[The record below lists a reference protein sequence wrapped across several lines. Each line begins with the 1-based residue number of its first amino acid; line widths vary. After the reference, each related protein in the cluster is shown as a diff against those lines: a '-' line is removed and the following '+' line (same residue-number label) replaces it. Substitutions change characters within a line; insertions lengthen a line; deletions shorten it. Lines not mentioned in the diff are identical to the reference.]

1 MYNRAHKQGRN
12 HRTQPYA
19 GNRRREEIR
28 HDASYQHQRHVE
40 SQFHETKGMLQP
52 LGYHLHK
59 KLAGRHGHIHLHLEG
74 NTHGQHTTA
83 NKQINNLLHKIDG
96 GYPKQHVHTPVDKDT
111 ETERNGYLQQV
122 GTQIFLERLVRHER
136 QLKQHKQD
144 FDSLPGSQL
153 LYSQLAEFI
162 QVDHLPIVSL
172 KPEKSRYL
180 RQTFDLFSSDLRGFK
195 IYTHGIIDHL
205 CCLLLLQTADTFCQ
219 SNRHMPVYVKRSG
232 EIFRKFRKLLTAHY
246 RQHHDIGFYADEL
259 HISTTYLS
267 RIVKQTTGN
276 TVRFLISELLCA
288 DARRMLVCTDL
299 DIKEI
304 ASQLGFSDQ
313 SVFGKFFVKKTGLSP
328 LKFRLRKE
336 L

>member
-1 MYNRAHKQGRN
+1 MDILLLDLLRKIPQIGAFAHRQGLSPHDRATIGKGFFFVF
-12 HRTQPYA
+12 
-19 GNRRREEIR
+19 
-28 HDASYQHQRHVE
+28 VE
-40 SQFHETKGMLQP
+40 SGTALLTDIHQDYAIKGEDLIVLSP
-52 LGYHLHK
+52 SLAATLHH
-59 KLAGRHGHIHLHLEG
+59 ASPDFTFTCIC
-74 NTHGQHTTA
+74 
-83 NKQINNLLHKIDG
+83 
-96 GYPKQHVHTPVDKDT
+96 
-111 ETERNGYLQQV
+111 
-122 GTQIFLERLVRHER
+122 LVPEY
-136 QLKQHKQD
+136 
-144 FDSLPGSQL
+144 FDSLPGSQP

-162 QVDHLPIVSL
+162 QADHLPIVSL

-180 RQTFDLFSSDLRGFK
+180 RQTFALFSSDLRGFK
-195 IYTHGIIDHL
+195 IYPNGIIDHL

-232 EIFRKFRKLLTAHY
+232 EIFRKFRKLLISNYNY
-246 RQHHDIGFYADEL
+246 RLHHDIGFYADEL
-259 HISTTYLS
+259 NISTTYLS

-313 SVFGKFFVKKTGLSP
+313 SVFGKFFVKKTRLSP
-328 LKFRLRKE
+328 LKFRLQKE

>member
-1 MYNRAHKQGRN
+1 MDILLLDLLRKIPQIGAFAHRQGLSPHDRATIGKGFFFVF
-12 HRTQPYA
+12 
-19 GNRRREEIR
+19 
-28 HDASYQHQRHVE
+28 VE
-40 SQFHETKGMLQP
+40 SGTALLTDMRQDYTIKGEDLIVLSP
-52 LGYHLHK
+52 SLAATLHH
-59 KLAGRHGHIHLHLEG
+59 ASPDFTFTCIC
-74 NTHGQHTTA
+74 
-83 NKQINNLLHKIDG
+83 
-96 GYPKQHVHTPVDKDT
+96 
-111 ETERNGYLQQV
+111 
-122 GTQIFLERLVRHER
+122 LVPEY
-136 QLKQHKQD
+136 

-195 IYTHGIIDHL
+195 IYTHGIISHL

-259 HISTTYLS
+259 NISTTYLS

-288 DARRMLVCTDL
+288 DARRLLVCTDL

>member
-1 MYNRAHKQGRN
+1 MDILLLDLLRKIPQIGAFAHRQGLSPHDRATIGKGFFFVF
-12 HRTQPYA
+12 
-19 GNRRREEIR
+19 
-28 HDASYQHQRHVE
+28 VE
-40 SQFHETKGMLQP
+40 SGTALLTDMRQDYTIKGEDLIVLSP
-52 LGYHLHK
+52 SLAATLHH
-59 KLAGRHGHIHLHLEG
+59 ASPDFTFTCIC
-74 NTHGQHTTA
+74 
-83 NKQINNLLHKIDG
+83 
-96 GYPKQHVHTPVDKDT
+96 
-111 ETERNGYLQQV
+111 
-122 GTQIFLERLVRHER
+122 LVPEY
-136 QLKQHKQD
+136 

-195 IYTHGIIDHL
+195 IYPNGIISHL

>member
-1 MYNRAHKQGRN
+1 MDILLLNLLRKIPQIGAFAHRQGLSPHDRATIGKG
-12 HRTQPYA
+12 
-19 GNRRREEIR
+19 
-28 HDASYQHQRHVE
+28 SFFVFVE
-40 SQFHETKGMLQP
+40 SGTALLTDMRQDYTIKGEDLIVLSP
-52 LGYHLHK
+52 SLAATLHH
-59 KLAGRHGHIHLHLEG
+59 ASPDFTFTCIC
-74 NTHGQHTTA
+74 
-83 NKQINNLLHKIDG
+83 
-96 GYPKQHVHTPVDKDT
+96 
-111 ETERNGYLQQV
+111 
-122 GTQIFLERLVRHER
+122 LVPEY
-136 QLKQHKQD
+136 

>member
-1 MYNRAHKQGRN
+1 MDILLLDLLRKIPQIGAFAHRQGLSPHDRATIGKGFFFVF
-12 HRTQPYA
+12 
-19 GNRRREEIR
+19 
-28 HDASYQHQRHVE
+28 VE
-40 SQFHETKGMLQP
+40 SGTALLTDMRQDYTIKGEDLIVLSP
-52 LGYHLHK
+52 SLAATLHH
-59 KLAGRHGHIHLHLEG
+59 ASPDFTFTCIC
-74 NTHGQHTTA
+74 
-83 NKQINNLLHKIDG
+83 
-96 GYPKQHVHTPVDKDT
+96 
-111 ETERNGYLQQV
+111 
-122 GTQIFLERLVRHER
+122 LVPEY
-136 QLKQHKQD
+136 

-195 IYTHGIIDHL
+195 IYPNGIISHL

-276 TVRFLISELLCA
+276 TVRFLISELICA

>member
-1 MYNRAHKQGRN
+1 MDILLLDLLRKIPQIGAFAHRQGLSPHDRATIGKGFFFVF
-12 HRTQPYA
+12 
-19 GNRRREEIR
+19 
-28 HDASYQHQRHVE
+28 VE
-40 SQFHETKGMLQP
+40 SGTALLTDMRQDYTIKGEDLVVLSP
-52 LGYHLHK
+52 SLAATLHH
-59 KLAGRHGHIHLHLEG
+59 ASPDFTFTCIC
-74 NTHGQHTTA
+74 
-83 NKQINNLLHKIDG
+83 
-96 GYPKQHVHTPVDKDT
+96 
-111 ETERNGYLQQV
+111 
-122 GTQIFLERLVRHER
+122 LVPEY
-136 QLKQHKQD
+136 

-195 IYTHGIIDHL
+195 IYTHGIISHL

-232 EIFRKFRKLLTAHY
+232 EIFRKFRKLLISNYNY
-246 RQHHDIGFYADEL
+246 RLHHDIGFYADEL
-259 HISTTYLS
+259 NISTTYLS

-276 TVRFLISELLCA
+276 TVRFLISELICA

>member
-1 MYNRAHKQGRN
+1 MDILLLDLLRKIPQIGAFAHRQGLSPHDRATIGKGFF
-12 HRTQPYA
+12 
-19 GNRRREEIR
+19 
-28 HDASYQHQRHVE
+28 SVFVE
-40 SQFHETKGMLQP
+40 SGTALLTDMRQDYTIKGEDLIVLSP
-52 LGYHLHK
+52 SLAATLHH
-59 KLAGRHGHIHLHLEG
+59 ASPDFTFTCIC
-74 NTHGQHTTA
+74 
-83 NKQINNLLHKIDG
+83 
-96 GYPKQHVHTPVDKDT
+96 
-111 ETERNGYLQQV
+111 
-122 GTQIFLERLVRHER
+122 LVPEY
-136 QLKQHKQD
+136 
-144 FDSLPGSQL
+144 FDSLPGSQP

-162 QVDHLPIVSL
+162 QADHLPIVSL

-195 IYTHGIIDHL
+195 IYTHGIISHL

>member
-1 MYNRAHKQGRN
+1 MDILLLDLLRKIPQIGAFAHRQGLSPHDRATIGKGFFFVF
-12 HRTQPYA
+12 
-19 GNRRREEIR
+19 
-28 HDASYQHQRHVE
+28 VE
-40 SQFHETKGMLQP
+40 SGTALLTDMRQDYTIKGEDLIVLSP
-52 LGYHLHK
+52 SLAATLHH
-59 KLAGRHGHIHLHLEG
+59 ASPDFTFTCIC
-74 NTHGQHTTA
+74 
-83 NKQINNLLHKIDG
+83 
-96 GYPKQHVHTPVDKDT
+96 
-111 ETERNGYLQQV
+111 
-122 GTQIFLERLVRHER
+122 LVPEY
-136 QLKQHKQD
+136 
-144 FDSLPGSQL
+144 FDSLPGSQP

-195 IYTHGIIDHL
+195 IYTHGIISHL

-259 HISTTYLS
+259 NISTTYLS

>member
-1 MYNRAHKQGRN
+1 MDILLLDLLRKIPQIGAFAHRQGLSPHDRATIGKGFFFVF
-12 HRTQPYA
+12 
-19 GNRRREEIR
+19 
-28 HDASYQHQRHVE
+28 VE
-40 SQFHETKGMLQP
+40 SGTALLTDMRQDYTIKGEDLIVLSP
-52 LGYHLHK
+52 SLAATLHH
-59 KLAGRHGHIHLHLEG
+59 ASPDFTFTCIC
-74 NTHGQHTTA
+74 
-83 NKQINNLLHKIDG
+83 
-96 GYPKQHVHTPVDKDT
+96 
-111 ETERNGYLQQV
+111 
-122 GTQIFLERLVRHER
+122 LVPEY
-136 QLKQHKQD
+136 

-195 IYTHGIIDHL
+195 IYTHGIISHL

-246 RQHHDIGFYADEL
+246 RQRHDIGFYADEL
-259 HISTTYLS
+259 NISTTYLS

-276 TVRFLISELLCA
+276 TVRFLISELICA

>member
-1 MYNRAHKQGRN
+1 MDILLLDLLRKIPQIGAFAHRQGLSPHDRATIGKGFFFVF
-12 HRTQPYA
+12 
-19 GNRRREEIR
+19 
-28 HDASYQHQRHVE
+28 VE
-40 SQFHETKGMLQP
+40 SGTALLTDMHQDYAIKGEDLIVLSP
-52 LGYHLHK
+52 SLAATLHH
-59 KLAGRHGHIHLHLEG
+59 ASPDFTFTCIC
-74 NTHGQHTTA
+74 
-83 NKQINNLLHKIDG
+83 
-96 GYPKQHVHTPVDKDT
+96 
-111 ETERNGYLQQV
+111 
-122 GTQIFLERLVRHER
+122 LVPEY
-136 QLKQHKQD
+136 

-195 IYTHGIIDHL
+195 IYTHGIISHL

-259 HISTTYLS
+259 NISTTYLS

-304 ASQLGFSDQ
+304 VSQLGFSDQ

>member
-1 MYNRAHKQGRN
+1 MDILLLDLLRKIPQIGAFAHRQGLSPHDRATIGKGFFFVF
-12 HRTQPYA
+12 
-19 GNRRREEIR
+19 
-28 HDASYQHQRHVE
+28 VE
-40 SQFHETKGMLQP
+40 SGTVLLTDMHQDYAIKGEDLIVLSP
-52 LGYHLHK
+52 SLAATLHH
-59 KLAGRHGHIHLHLEG
+59 ASPDFTFTCIC
-74 NTHGQHTTA
+74 
-83 NKQINNLLHKIDG
+83 
-96 GYPKQHVHTPVDKDT
+96 
-111 ETERNGYLQQV
+111 
-122 GTQIFLERLVRHER
+122 LVPEY
-136 QLKQHKQD
+136 

-172 KPEKSRYL
+172 KTEKSRYL

-195 IYTHGIIDHL
+195 IYTHGIISHL

-259 HISTTYLS
+259 NISTTYLS

-276 TVRFLISELLCA
+276 TVRFLISELICA

>member
-1 MYNRAHKQGRN
+1 MDILLLDLLRKIPQIGAFAHRQGLSPHDRATIGKGFFFVF
-12 HRTQPYA
+12 
-19 GNRRREEIR
+19 
-28 HDASYQHQRHVE
+28 VE
-40 SQFHETKGMLQP
+40 SGTALLTDMRQDYTIKGEDLIVLSP
-52 LGYHLHK
+52 SLAATLHH
-59 KLAGRHGHIHLHLEG
+59 ASPDFTFTCIC
-74 NTHGQHTTA
+74 
-83 NKQINNLLHKIDG
+83 
-96 GYPKQHVHTPVDKDT
+96 
-111 ETERNGYLQQV
+111 
-122 GTQIFLERLVRHER
+122 LVPEY
-136 QLKQHKQD
+136 

-180 RQTFDLFSSDLRGFK
+180 RQTFDLFSSDLQGFK
-195 IYTHGIIDHL
+195 IYTHGIISHL

-276 TVRFLISELLCA
+276 TVRFLISELICA

>member
-1 MYNRAHKQGRN
+1 MIVLSPSLAATLH
-12 HRTQPYA
+12 H
-19 GNRRREEIR
+19 
-28 HDASYQHQRHVE
+28 ASPD
-40 SQFHETKGMLQP
+40 FTFTC
-52 LGYHLHK
+52 
-59 KLAGRHGHIHLHLEG
+59 IC
-74 NTHGQHTTA
+74 
-83 NKQINNLLHKIDG
+83 
-96 GYPKQHVHTPVDKDT
+96 
-111 ETERNGYLQQV
+111 
-122 GTQIFLERLVRHER
+122 LVPEY
-136 QLKQHKQD
+136 

-195 IYTHGIIDHL
+195 IYTHGIISHL

-232 EIFRKFRKLLTAHY
+232 EIFRKFRKLLISNYNY
-246 RQHHDIGFYADEL
+246 RLHHDIGFYADEL
-259 HISTTYLS
+259 NISTTYLS

-276 TVRFLISELLCA
+276 TVRFLISELICA

>member
-1 MYNRAHKQGRN
+1 MDILLLDLLRKTPQIGAFAHRQGLSPHDRATIGKGFFFVF
-12 HRTQPYA
+12 
-19 GNRRREEIR
+19 
-28 HDASYQHQRHVE
+28 VE
-40 SQFHETKGMLQP
+40 SGTALLTDMRQDYTIKGEDLIVLSP
-52 LGYHLHK
+52 SLAATLHH
-59 KLAGRHGHIHLHLEG
+59 ASPDFTFTCIC
-74 NTHGQHTTA
+74 
-83 NKQINNLLHKIDG
+83 
-96 GYPKQHVHTPVDKDT
+96 
-111 ETERNGYLQQV
+111 
-122 GTQIFLERLVRHER
+122 LVPEY
-136 QLKQHKQD
+136 
-144 FDSLPGSQL
+144 FDSLLGSQL

-162 QVDHLPIVSL
+162 QADHLPIVSL

-180 RQTFDLFSSDLRGFK
+180 RQTFALFSSDLRGFK
-195 IYTHGIIDHL
+195 IYPNGTIDHL

-232 EIFRKFRKLLTAHY
+232 EIFRKFRKLLISNYNY
-246 RQHHDIGFYADEL
+246 RLHHDIGFYADEL

>member
-1 MYNRAHKQGRN
+1 MDILLLDLLRKIPQIGAFAHRQGLSPHDRATIGKGFFFVF
-12 HRTQPYA
+12 
-19 GNRRREEIR
+19 
-28 HDASYQHQRHVE
+28 VE
-40 SQFHETKGMLQP
+40 SGTALLTDIHQDYTIKGEDLIVLSP
-52 LGYHLHK
+52 SLAATLHH
-59 KLAGRHGHIHLHLEG
+59 ASPDFTFTCIC
-74 NTHGQHTTA
+74 
-83 NKQINNLLHKIDG
+83 
-96 GYPKQHVHTPVDKDT
+96 
-111 ETERNGYLQQV
+111 
-122 GTQIFLERLVRHER
+122 LVPEY
-136 QLKQHKQD
+136 

-195 IYTHGIIDHL
+195 IYTHGIISHL

-259 HISTTYLS
+259 NISTTYLS

>member
-1 MYNRAHKQGRN
+1 MDILLLDLLRKIPQIGAFAHRQGLSPHDRATIGKGFFFVF
-12 HRTQPYA
+12 
-19 GNRRREEIR
+19 
-28 HDASYQHQRHVE
+28 VE
-40 SQFHETKGMLQP
+40 SGTALLTDMRQDYTIKGEDLIVLSP
-52 LGYHLHK
+52 SLAATLHH
-59 KLAGRHGHIHLHLEG
+59 ASPDFTFTCIC
-74 NTHGQHTTA
+74 
-83 NKQINNLLHKIDG
+83 
-96 GYPKQHVHTPVDKDT
+96 
-111 ETERNGYLQQV
+111 
-122 GTQIFLERLVRHER
+122 LVPEY
-136 QLKQHKQD
+136 

-195 IYTHGIIDHL
+195 IYTHGIISHL

-246 RQHHDIGFYADEL
+246 RQRHDIGFYADEL

-288 DARRMLVCTDL
+288 DARRLLVCTDL

>member
-1 MYNRAHKQGRN
+1 MDILLLDLLRKIPQIGAFAHRQGLSPHDRATIGKGFFFVF
-12 HRTQPYA
+12 
-19 GNRRREEIR
+19 
-28 HDASYQHQRHVE
+28 VE
-40 SQFHETKGMLQP
+40 SGTALLTDIHQDYAIKGEDLIVLSP
-52 LGYHLHK
+52 SLAATLHH
-59 KLAGRHGHIHLHLEG
+59 ASPDFTFTCIC
-74 NTHGQHTTA
+74 
-83 NKQINNLLHKIDG
+83 
-96 GYPKQHVHTPVDKDT
+96 
-111 ETERNGYLQQV
+111 
-122 GTQIFLERLVRHER
+122 LVPEY
-136 QLKQHKQD
+136 
-144 FDSLPGSQL
+144 FDSLPGSQP

-162 QVDHLPIVSL
+162 QADHLPIVSL

-195 IYTHGIIDHL
+195 IYTHGIISHL

-259 HISTTYLS
+259 NISTTYLS

-276 TVRFLISELLCA
+276 TVRFLISELICA

-328 LKFRLRKE
+328 LKFRLQKE

>member
-1 MYNRAHKQGRN
+1 MDILLLDLLRKIPQIGAFAHRQGLSPHDRATIGKGFFFVF
-12 HRTQPYA
+12 
-19 GNRRREEIR
+19 
-28 HDASYQHQRHVE
+28 VE
-40 SQFHETKGMLQP
+40 SGTALLSDMRQDYTIKGEDLIVLSP
-52 LGYHLHK
+52 SLAATLHH
-59 KLAGRHGHIHLHLEG
+59 ASPDFTFTCIC
-74 NTHGQHTTA
+74 
-83 NKQINNLLHKIDG
+83 
-96 GYPKQHVHTPVDKDT
+96 
-111 ETERNGYLQQV
+111 
-122 GTQIFLERLVRHER
+122 LVPEY
-136 QLKQHKQD
+136 

-195 IYTHGIIDHL
+195 IYPNGIISHL

-276 TVRFLISELLCA
+276 TVRFLISELICA

>member
-1 MYNRAHKQGRN
+1 MDILLLDLLNKIPRTGAFAYRQRLSPHDRATIGKGFFFVF
-12 HRTQPYA
+12 
-19 GNRRREEIR
+19 
-28 HDASYQHQRHVE
+28 VE
-40 SQFHETKGMLQP
+40 SGTALLTDMRQDYTIKGEDLIVLSP
-52 LGYHLHK
+52 SLAATLHH
-59 KLAGRHGHIHLHLEG
+59 ASPDFTFTCIC
-74 NTHGQHTTA
+74 
-83 NKQINNLLHKIDG
+83 
-96 GYPKQHVHTPVDKDT
+96 
-111 ETERNGYLQQV
+111 
-122 GTQIFLERLVRHER
+122 LVPEY
-136 QLKQHKQD
+136 

-195 IYTHGIIDHL
+195 IYTHGIISHL

-219 SNRHMPVYVKRSG
+219 SNHHMPVYVKRSG

-259 HISTTYLS
+259 NISTTYLS

>member
-1 MYNRAHKQGRN
+1 MDILLLDLLNKIPRTGAFAHKQRLSPNDRAAIGKGFFFIFVEN
-12 HRTQPYA
+12 GTALLTDMHQDYA
-19 GNRRREEIR
+19 INGEDLIVLSPSLAATL
-28 HDASYQHQRHVE
+28 HHAS
-40 SQFHETKGMLQP
+40 SDFTFTC
-52 LGYHLHK
+52 
-59 KLAGRHGHIHLHLEG
+59 IC
-74 NTHGQHTTA
+74 
-83 NKQINNLLHKIDG
+83 
-96 GYPKQHVHTPVDKDT
+96 
-111 ETERNGYLQQV
+111 
-122 GTQIFLERLVRHER
+122 LVPEY
-136 QLKQHKQD
+136 

-162 QVDHLPIVSL
+162 QADHLPIVPL
-172 KPEKSRYL
+172 KPDKSRYL
-180 RQTFDLFSSDLRGFK
+180 RQTFALFSSDLRGFK
-195 IYTHGIIDHL
+195 VYTNGIINHL

-288 DARRMLVCTDL
+288 DARRLLVCTDL

>member
-1 MYNRAHKQGRN
+1 MDILLLDLLRKIPQIGAFAHRQGLSPHDRATIGKGFFFVF
-12 HRTQPYA
+12 
-19 GNRRREEIR
+19 
-28 HDASYQHQRHVE
+28 VE
-40 SQFHETKGMLQP
+40 SGTALLTDMRQDYTIKGEDLIVLSP
-52 LGYHLHK
+52 SLAATLHH
-59 KLAGRHGHIHLHLEG
+59 ASPDFTFTCIC
-74 NTHGQHTTA
+74 
-83 NKQINNLLHKIDG
+83 
-96 GYPKQHVHTPVDKDT
+96 
-111 ETERNGYLQQV
+111 
-122 GTQIFLERLVRHER
+122 LVPEY
-136 QLKQHKQD
+136 

-180 RQTFDLFSSDLRGFK
+180 RQTFDLFSSDLRSFK
-195 IYTHGIIDHL
+195 IYTHGIISHL

-328 LKFRLRKE
+328 LKFLLRKE

>member
-1 MYNRAHKQGRN
+1 MDILLLDLLRKIPQIGAFAHRQGLSPHDRATIGKGFFFVF
-12 HRTQPYA
+12 
-19 GNRRREEIR
+19 
-28 HDASYQHQRHVE
+28 VE
-40 SQFHETKGMLQP
+40 SGTALLTDMHQDYAIKGEDLIVLSP
-52 LGYHLHK
+52 SLAATLHH
-59 KLAGRHGHIHLHLEG
+59 ASPDFTFTCIC
-74 NTHGQHTTA
+74 
-83 NKQINNLLHKIDG
+83 
-96 GYPKQHVHTPVDKDT
+96 
-111 ETERNGYLQQV
+111 
-122 GTQIFLERLVRHER
+122 LVPEY
-136 QLKQHKQD
+136 

-172 KPEKSRYL
+172 KPEKSHYL
-180 RQTFDLFSSDLRGFK
+180 RQTFALFSSDLRGFK
-195 IYTHGIIDHL
+195 ISTHGIISHL

-259 HISTTYLS
+259 NISTTYLS

-276 TVRFLISELLCA
+276 TVRFLISELICA

>member
-1 MYNRAHKQGRN
+1 MDILLLDLLRKIPQIGAFAHRQGLSPHDRATIGKGFFFVF
-12 HRTQPYA
+12 
-19 GNRRREEIR
+19 
-28 HDASYQHQRHVE
+28 VE
-40 SQFHETKGMLQP
+40 SGTALLTDMRQDYTIKGEDLIVLSP
-52 LGYHLHK
+52 SLAATLHH
-59 KLAGRHGHIHLHLEG
+59 ASPDFTFTCIC
-74 NTHGQHTTA
+74 
-83 NKQINNLLHKIDG
+83 
-96 GYPKQHVHTPVDKDT
+96 
-111 ETERNGYLQQV
+111 
-122 GTQIFLERLVRHER
+122 LVPEY
-136 QLKQHKQD
+136 

-195 IYTHGIIDHL
+195 IYTHGIISHL

-232 EIFRKFRKLLTAHY
+232 EIFRKFRKLLISNYNY
-246 RQHHDIGFYADEL
+246 RLHHDIGFYADEL

-276 TVRFLISELLCA
+276 TVRFLISELICA

>member
-1 MYNRAHKQGRN
+1 MLH
-12 HRTQPYA
+12 H
-19 GNRRREEIR
+19 
-28 HDASYQHQRHVE
+28 ASPD
-40 SQFHETKGMLQP
+40 FTFTC
-52 LGYHLHK
+52 
-59 KLAGRHGHIHLHLEG
+59 IC
-74 NTHGQHTTA
+74 
-83 NKQINNLLHKIDG
+83 
-96 GYPKQHVHTPVDKDT
+96 
-111 ETERNGYLQQV
+111 
-122 GTQIFLERLVRHER
+122 LVPEY
-136 QLKQHKQD
+136 

-195 IYTHGIIDHL
+195 IYTHGIISHL

>member
-1 MYNRAHKQGRN
+1 MDILLLDLLRKIPQIGAFAHRQGLSPHDRATIGKGFFFVF
-12 HRTQPYA
+12 
-19 GNRRREEIR
+19 
-28 HDASYQHQRHVE
+28 VE
-40 SQFHETKGMLQP
+40 SGTALLTDMRQDYTIKGEDLIVLSP
-52 LGYHLHK
+52 SLAATLHH
-59 KLAGRHGHIHLHLEG
+59 ASPDFTFTCIC
-74 NTHGQHTTA
+74 
-83 NKQINNLLHKIDG
+83 
-96 GYPKQHVHTPVDKDT
+96 
-111 ETERNGYLQQV
+111 
-122 GTQIFLERLVRHER
+122 LVPEY
-136 QLKQHKQD
+136 

-180 RQTFDLFSSDLRGFK
+180 RQTFALFSSDLRGFK
-195 IYTHGIIDHL
+195 IYTHSIIDHL

>member
-1 MYNRAHKQGRN
+1 MDILLLDLLRKIPQIGAFAYRQGLSPHDRATIGKGFFFVL
-12 HRTQPYA
+12 
-19 GNRRREEIR
+19 
-28 HDASYQHQRHVE
+28 VE
-40 SQFHETKGMLQP
+40 SGTALLTDIHQDYAINGEDLIVLSPSLAAT
-52 LGYHLHK
+52 LHH
-59 KLAGRHGHIHLHLEG
+59 ASPDFTFTCIC
-74 NTHGQHTTA
+74 
-83 NKQINNLLHKIDG
+83 
-96 GYPKQHVHTPVDKDT
+96 
-111 ETERNGYLQQV
+111 
-122 GTQIFLERLVRHER
+122 LVPEY
-136 QLKQHKQD
+136 

-195 IYTHGIIDHL
+195 IYTHGIISHL

-232 EIFRKFRKLLTAHY
+232 EIFRKFRKLLISNYNY
-246 RQHHDIGFYADEL
+246 RLHHDIGFYADEL
-259 HISTTYLS
+259 NISTTYLS

>member
-1 MYNRAHKQGRN
+1 MDILLLDLLRKIPQIGAFAHRQGLSPHDRATIGKGFFFVF
-12 HRTQPYA
+12 
-19 GNRRREEIR
+19 
-28 HDASYQHQRHVE
+28 VE
-40 SQFHETKGMLQP
+40 SGTALLTDMRQDYTIKGEDLIVLSP
-52 LGYHLHK
+52 SLAATLHH
-59 KLAGRHGHIHLHLEG
+59 ASPDFTFTCIC
-74 NTHGQHTTA
+74 
-83 NKQINNLLHKIDG
+83 
-96 GYPKQHVHTPVDKDT
+96 
-111 ETERNGYLQQV
+111 
-122 GTQIFLERLVRHER
+122 LVPEY
-136 QLKQHKQD
+136 

-195 IYTHGIIDHL
+195 IYTHGIISHL

-219 SNRHMPVYVKRSG
+219 SNRHMP
-232 EIFRKFRKLLTAHY
+232 
-246 RQHHDIGFYADEL
+246 
-259 HISTTYLS
+259 
-267 RIVKQTTGN
+267 
-276 TVRFLISELLCA
+276 
-288 DARRMLVCTDL
+288 VCTDL

>member
-1 MYNRAHKQGRN
+1 MDILLLDLLRKIPQIGAFAHRQGLSPHDRATIGKGFFFVF
-12 HRTQPYA
+12 
-19 GNRRREEIR
+19 
-28 HDASYQHQRHVE
+28 VE
-40 SQFHETKGMLQP
+40 SGTALLTDMHQDYTIKGEDLIVLSP
-52 LGYHLHK
+52 SLAATLHH
-59 KLAGRHGHIHLHLEG
+59 ASPDFTFTCIC
-74 NTHGQHTTA
+74 
-83 NKQINNLLHKIDG
+83 
-96 GYPKQHVHTPVDKDT
+96 
-111 ETERNGYLQQV
+111 
-122 GTQIFLERLVRHER
+122 LVPEY
-136 QLKQHKQD
+136 

-195 IYTHGIIDHL
+195 IYTHGIISHL

>member
-1 MYNRAHKQGRN
+1 MDILLLDLLRKIPQIGAFSHRQGLSPHDRATIGKGFFFVF
-12 HRTQPYA
+12 
-19 GNRRREEIR
+19 
-28 HDASYQHQRHVE
+28 VE
-40 SQFHETKGMLQP
+40 SGTALLTDMRQDYTIKGEDLIVLSP
-52 LGYHLHK
+52 SLAATLHH
-59 KLAGRHGHIHLHLEG
+59 ASPDFTFTCIC
-74 NTHGQHTTA
+74 
-83 NKQINNLLHKIDG
+83 
-96 GYPKQHVHTPVDKDT
+96 
-111 ETERNGYLQQV
+111 
-122 GTQIFLERLVRHER
+122 LVPEY
-136 QLKQHKQD
+136 
-144 FDSLPGSQL
+144 FDSLPGSQP

>member
-1 MYNRAHKQGRN
+1 MDILLLDLLRKIPQIGAFAHRQGLSPHDRATIGKGFFFVF
-12 HRTQPYA
+12 
-19 GNRRREEIR
+19 
-28 HDASYQHQRHVE
+28 VE
-40 SQFHETKGMLQP
+40 SGTALLTDMRQDYTIKGEDLIVLSP
-52 LGYHLHK
+52 SLAATLHH
-59 KLAGRHGHIHLHLEG
+59 ASPDFTFTCIC
-74 NTHGQHTTA
+74 
-83 NKQINNLLHKIDG
+83 
-96 GYPKQHVHTPVDKDT
+96 
-111 ETERNGYLQQV
+111 
-122 GTQIFLERLVRHER
+122 LVPEY
-136 QLKQHKQD
+136 

-195 IYTHGIIDHL
+195 IYTHGIISHL

-288 DARRMLVCTDL
+288 DARRMLVCTGL

>member
-1 MYNRAHKQGRN
+1 MDILLLDLLNKIPRTGAFAHKQRLSPNDRAAIGK
-12 HRTQPYA
+12 
-19 GNRRREEIR
+19 GFFFIF
-28 HDASYQHQRHVE
+28 VE
-40 SQFHETKGMLQP
+40 SGTALLTDMHQDYAIKGEDLIVLSP
-52 LGYHLHK
+52 SLAATLHH
-59 KLAGRHGHIHLHLEG
+59 ASSDFTFTCIC
-74 NTHGQHTTA
+74 
-83 NKQINNLLHKIDG
+83 
-96 GYPKQHVHTPVDKDT
+96 
-111 ETERNGYLQQV
+111 
-122 GTQIFLERLVRHER
+122 LVPEY
-136 QLKQHKQD
+136 

-162 QVDHLPIVSL
+162 QVDHLPIVSV
-172 KPEKSRYL
+172 KPDKSRYL
-180 RQTFDLFSSDLRGFK
+180 RQTFALFSSDLRGFK
-195 IYTHGIIDHL
+195 IYANGIINHL
-205 CCLLLLQTADTFCQ
+205 CCLLLLQAADTFCQ

-259 HISTTYLS
+259 NISTTYLS

-288 DARRMLVCTDL
+288 DARRLLVCTDL

>member
-1 MYNRAHKQGRN
+1 MDILLLDLLRKIPQIGAFAHRQGLSPHDRATIGKGFFFVL
-12 HRTQPYA
+12 
-19 GNRRREEIR
+19 
-28 HDASYQHQRHVE
+28 VE
-40 SQFHETKGMLQP
+40 SGTALLTDMHQDYGIKGEDLVVLSP
-52 LGYHLHK
+52 SLAATLHH
-59 KLAGRHGHIHLHLEG
+59 ASPDFTFTCIC
-74 NTHGQHTTA
+74 
-83 NKQINNLLHKIDG
+83 
-96 GYPKQHVHTPVDKDT
+96 
-111 ETERNGYLQQV
+111 
-122 GTQIFLERLVRHER
+122 LVPEY
-136 QLKQHKQD
+136 
-144 FDSLPGSQL
+144 FDSLPGSQP

-162 QVDHLPIVSL
+162 QADHLPIVSL

-195 IYTHGIIDHL
+195 IYTHGIISHL

-259 HISTTYLS
+259 NISTTYLS

-328 LKFRLRKE
+328 LKFRLQKE

>member
-1 MYNRAHKQGRN
+1 MDILLLDLLRKIPQIGAFAHRQGLSPHDRATIGKGFFFVL
-12 HRTQPYA
+12 
-19 GNRRREEIR
+19 
-28 HDASYQHQRHVE
+28 VE
-40 SQFHETKGMLQP
+40 SGTALLTDMHQDYAIKGEDLIVLSP
-52 LGYHLHK
+52 SLAATLHH
-59 KLAGRHGHIHLHLEG
+59 ASPDFTFTCIC
-74 NTHGQHTTA
+74 
-83 NKQINNLLHKIDG
+83 
-96 GYPKQHVHTPVDKDT
+96 
-111 ETERNGYLQQV
+111 
-122 GTQIFLERLVRHER
+122 LVPEY
-136 QLKQHKQD
+136 
-144 FDSLPGSQL
+144 FDSLPGSQP

-162 QVDHLPIVSL
+162 QADHLPIVSL

-195 IYTHGIIDHL
+195 IYTHGIISHL

-259 HISTTYLS
+259 NISTTYLS

-328 LKFRLRKE
+328 LKFRLQKE

>member
-1 MYNRAHKQGRN
+1 MDILLLDLLRKIPQIGAFAHRQGLSPHDRATIGKGFFFVF
-12 HRTQPYA
+12 
-19 GNRRREEIR
+19 
-28 HDASYQHQRHVE
+28 VE
-40 SQFHETKGMLQP
+40 SGTALLTDMRQDYTIKGEDLIVLSP
-52 LGYHLHK
+52 SLAATLHH
-59 KLAGRHGHIHLHLEG
+59 ASPDFTFTCIC
-74 NTHGQHTTA
+74 
-83 NKQINNLLHKIDG
+83 
-96 GYPKQHVHTPVDKDT
+96 
-111 ETERNGYLQQV
+111 
-122 GTQIFLERLVRHER
+122 LVPEY
-136 QLKQHKQD
+136 

-195 IYTHGIIDHL
+195 IYTHGIISHL

-259 HISTTYLS
+259 NISTTYLS

>member
-1 MYNRAHKQGRN
+1 MDILLLDLLRKIPQIGAFAHRQRLS
-12 HRTQPYA
+12 P
-19 GNRRREEIR
+19 
-28 HDASYQHQRHVE
+28 HDWATIGKGFFFVFVE
-40 SQFHETKGMLQP
+40 SGTALLTDMRQDYTIKGEDLIVLSP
-52 LGYHLHK
+52 SLAATLHH
-59 KLAGRHGHIHLHLEG
+59 ASPDFTFTCIC
-74 NTHGQHTTA
+74 
-83 NKQINNLLHKIDG
+83 
-96 GYPKQHVHTPVDKDT
+96 
-111 ETERNGYLQQV
+111 
-122 GTQIFLERLVRHER
+122 LVPEY
-136 QLKQHKQD
+136 

-195 IYTHGIIDHL
+195 IYTHGIISHL

-259 HISTTYLS
+259 NISTTYLS

>member
-1 MYNRAHKQGRN
+1 MDILLLDLLRKIPQIGAFAHRQGLSPHDRATIGKGFFFVF
-12 HRTQPYA
+12 
-19 GNRRREEIR
+19 
-28 HDASYQHQRHVE
+28 VE
-40 SQFHETKGMLQP
+40 SGTALLTDMHQDYTIKGEDPIVLSP
-52 LGYHLHK
+52 SLAATLHH
-59 KLAGRHGHIHLHLEG
+59 ASPDFTFTCIC
-74 NTHGQHTTA
+74 
-83 NKQINNLLHKIDG
+83 
-96 GYPKQHVHTPVDKDT
+96 
-111 ETERNGYLQQV
+111 
-122 GTQIFLERLVRHER
+122 LVPEY
-136 QLKQHKQD
+136 

-195 IYTHGIIDHL
+195 IYTHGIISHL

-246 RQHHDIGFYADEL
+246 RQHHDIGFYVDEL

>member
-1 MYNRAHKQGRN
+1 MDILLLDLLRKIPQIGAFAHRQGLSPHDRATIGKGFFFVF
-12 HRTQPYA
+12 
-19 GNRRREEIR
+19 
-28 HDASYQHQRHVE
+28 VE
-40 SQFHETKGMLQP
+40 SGTALLTDMRQDYTIKGEDLIVLSP
-52 LGYHLHK
+52 SLAATLHH
-59 KLAGRHGHIHLHLEG
+59 ASPDFTFTCIC
-74 NTHGQHTTA
+74 
-83 NKQINNLLHKIDG
+83 
-96 GYPKQHVHTPVDKDT
+96 
-111 ETERNGYLQQV
+111 
-122 GTQIFLERLVRHER
+122 LVPEY
-136 QLKQHKQD
+136 

-195 IYTHGIIDHL
+195 IYTHGIISHL

-259 HISTTYLS
+259 NISTTYLS

-276 TVRFLISELLCA
+276 TVRFLISELICA